1 MQTNKENYMEDIV
14 QEVMEM
20 SAVRRRCPLDA
31 TILVLTV
38 DEDGTPIWL
47 CSECGY
53 YEFDE

>member
-1 MQTNKENYMEDIV
+1 MEDKL
-14 QEVMEM
+14 ESNMELTLL
-20 SAVRRRCPLDA
+20 RRRCPLDA

-53 YEFDE
+53 YEFD